1 MDNFCHALEKDE
13 ILNEKNTDFP
23 LYKLYIYGSKLE
35 CLKISKRIMCS
46 IKHLPIRVKVHY
58 IYDTKEAIEKG
69 IAKDPSVMLGGD
81 IIIEGLISAEEI
93 EKIFLSL
100 LQFGLIKR

>member
-1 MDNFCHALEKDE
+1 
-13 ILNEKNTDFP
+13 
-23 LYKLYIYGSKLE
+23 
-35 CLKISKRIMCS
+35 
-46 IKHLPIRVKVHY
+46 
-58 IYDTKEAIEKG
+58 
-69 IAKDPSVMLGGD
+69 MLGGD